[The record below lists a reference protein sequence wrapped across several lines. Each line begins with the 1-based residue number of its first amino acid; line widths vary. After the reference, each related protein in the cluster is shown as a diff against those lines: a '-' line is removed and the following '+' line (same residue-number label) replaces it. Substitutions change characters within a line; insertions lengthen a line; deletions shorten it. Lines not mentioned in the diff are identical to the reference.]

1 MKWKEIERICVQS
14 CSKFFGYFRS
24 LNIPP
29 FFFFNEIFIITS
41 IPSQC
46 FPLRFLIFSK
56 HDIALTKYFRK
67 KIFERECRTVQRI
80 ENPREGRINT
90 DKGTIYPSVEFR
102 NFRDRSENWKR
113 DWKETKKGGG
123 KEYADR
129 EAKNVGDRNDRS
141 DATGS
146 TPPWITLSANW
157 QQTNETV
164 SKSRCARIPLPSPN
178 SRSLCT
184 RLNSLTIY
192 ILYIYILY
200 SYIHSSMVIFYSHRY
215 LPSGISHS
223 LQLYQ
228 GEYIS
233 SCCSFLSISTNC
245 KQRLRVVVRIN
256 EMDDAS
262 ALFLFKI
269 TFLWFKRF
277 EINFVNSFL
286 LISDEIS
293 LLIFP
298 SNILRYI
305 NNTSRYSSILFSS

>member
-113 DWKETKKGGG
+113 DWKETKKEGG

-129 EAKNVGDRNDRS
+129 EAENVGDRNDRS

-192 ILYIYILY
+192 ILYIYI
-200 SYIHSSMVIFYSHRY
+200 SSIHIYTRRW
-215 LPSGISHS
+215 L
-223 LQLYQ
+223 
-228 GEYIS
+228 
-233 SCCSFLSISTNC
+233 
-245 KQRLRVVVRIN
+245 
-256 EMDDAS
+256 
-262 ALFLFKI
+262 
-269 TFLWFKRF
+269 
-277 EINFVNSFL
+277 
-286 LISDEIS
+286 
-293 LLIFP
+293 
-298 SNILRYI
+298 
-305 NNTSRYSSILFSS
+305 SSILIVISRPEFLIVCSFIRENISRAVVRFFQFPPIANRDFELLFESMKWMTLLLSFLKLLFFDLNASKSISWIPFY